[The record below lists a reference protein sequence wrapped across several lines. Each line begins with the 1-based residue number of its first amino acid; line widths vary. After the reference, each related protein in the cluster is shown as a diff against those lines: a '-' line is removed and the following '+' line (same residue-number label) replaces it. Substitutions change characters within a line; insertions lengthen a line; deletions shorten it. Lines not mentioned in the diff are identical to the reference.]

1 MSIRLKIL
9 SGFIILSCMLFA
21 AGLLSIH
28 ELKHIGFSVQA
39 LLDENYKSINA
50 AKNMIESLEREDSG
64 VLLLLSGEWKNG
76 RSTIQGADRDFQ
88 KAFEIARHNI
98 TILGEEEYITA
109 IEKSYNSYKKLWIRP
124 VVDTQRE
131 GDLSWYFN
139 DVHPAFLN
147 AKSAVDELM
156 TLNDNTMYKTASELK
171 NRAGRAIMPGIV
183 AIVSALIFTAIFNF
197 FINLYFILPIKRLAE
212 GIQEYMKSG
221 KMSEIRVESKD
232 ELSKLADSI
241 RDLIIHASQAEKIK

>member
-1 MSIRLKIL
+1 MKYSI
-9 SGFIILSCMLFA
+9 
-21 AGLLSIH
+21 
-28 ELKHIGFSVQA
+28 
-39 LLDENYKSINA
+39 
-50 AKNMIESLEREDSG
+50 ER
-64 VLLLLSGEWKNG
+64 
-76 RSTIQGADRDFQ
+76 
-88 KAFEIARHNI
+88 
-98 TILGEEEYITA
+98 
-109 IEKSYNSYKKLWIRP
+109 
-124 VVDTQRE
+124 
-131 GDLSWYFN
+131 
-139 DVHPAFLN
+139 FLN